1 MQFDFRC
8 TLWYWQGLESH
19 LDSHSCNLDFTEVWN
34 VALRTQSATA
44 SVWDFYFCFPDH
56 YRPKYFHGLPS
67 GKQNKECALFFL
79 EKTFPLVSTSV
90 GQVLVGQAKLGPER
104 LEILTLFSPWLQ
116 KTTGITLSLD
126 WISFCFVADAFSFFS
141 FFVKGAKQFWFR
153 SVYKKEGW

>member
-44 SVWDFYFCFPDH
+44 SVWDFYFCFLDH

-79 EKTFPLVSTSV
+79 EETFPLVSTSV

-104 LEILTLFSPWLQ
+104 LEILT
-116 KTTGITLSLD
+116 ILSLASENNWD
-126 WISFCFVADAFSFFS
+126 HAQLRLDKFLFCCWCFLFFFFFCKGSKTILVQISV
-141 FFVKGAKQFWFR
+141 
-153 SVYKKEGW
+153 